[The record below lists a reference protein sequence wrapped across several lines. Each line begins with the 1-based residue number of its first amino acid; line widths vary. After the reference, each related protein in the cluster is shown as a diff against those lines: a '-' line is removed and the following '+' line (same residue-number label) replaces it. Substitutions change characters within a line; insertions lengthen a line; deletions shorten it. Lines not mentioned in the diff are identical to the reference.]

1 MTDFSIFSLTPDE
14 VAEEEG
20 FDSLEDLLQDIRF
33 SSIVPACCS
42 YGCQVEPDGTCE
54 HGFPSILMFLGIL

>member
-1 MTDFSIFSLTPDE
+1 MNDFFIHSITPQE
-14 VAEEEG
+14 VAEQEG
-20 FDSLEDLLQDIRF
+20 YDTIIDLLDDYRF

-54 HGFPSILMFLGIL
+54 HGFPSVLWHLGIV